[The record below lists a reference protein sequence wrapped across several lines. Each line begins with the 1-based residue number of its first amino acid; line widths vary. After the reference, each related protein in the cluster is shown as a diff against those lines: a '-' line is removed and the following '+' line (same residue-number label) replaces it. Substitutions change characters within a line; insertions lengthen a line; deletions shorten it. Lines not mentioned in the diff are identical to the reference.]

1 MSRRSRRPPPGPLE
15 YLRRWPLQAWLA
27 WVFPAMSV
35 LCVITIM
42 RRVREGLNE
51 NNGGA
56 AK

>member
-1 MSRRSRRPPPGPLE
+1 M
-15 YLRRWPLQAWLA
+15 LRTITNSFAVLTLAGVALA

-35 LCVITIM
+35 LSVLTIV

-51 NNGGA
+51 NNAGA